1 MGKSAKVKEEKET
14 VEEETTLPEVIDSD
28 GNTAEDLTGDSITP
42 EKVDEEFIEVVG
54 DSDEVINE
62 IEEEVK

>member
-1 MGKSAKVKEEKET
+1 MGKSAKTKEKEEKET
-14 VEEETTLPEVIDSD
+14 VEEIVE
-28 GNTAEDLTGDSITP
+28 
-42 EKVDEEFIEVVG
+42 EEFIEVVG

>member
-14 VEEETTLPEVIDSD
+14 AEEEI
-28 GNTAEDLTGDSITP
+28 TAENLPISDEIDIEDNNDAVESV
-42 EKVDEEFIEVVG
+42 EEEFIEVVG

>member
-1 MGKSAKVKEEKET
+1 MGKNAKVKEEKET
-14 VEEETTLPEVIDSD
+14 VEEEI
-28 GNTAEDLTGDSITP
+28 TAENLPISDEINIEDNSDDV
-42 EKVDEEFIEVVG
+42 EAVEEEFVEVVG

>member
-14 VEEETTLPEVIDSD
+14 VEEIVGENLPISDEIDIEDNSD
-28 GNTAEDLTGDSITP
+28 AVESV
-42 EKVDEEFIEVVG
+42 EEEFIEVVG

>member
-1 MGKSAKVKEEKET
+1 MGKSAKTKEKEEKET
-14 VEEETTLPEVIDSD
+14 VEEIVGENLPISDEIDIEDNSD
-28 GNTAEDLTGDSITP
+28 AVESVE
-42 EKVDEEFIEVVG
+42 EKFIEVVG

>member
-14 VEEETTLPEVIDSD
+14 VEEEI
-28 GNTAEDLTGDSITP
+28 TAENLPISDEIDIEDNSDDV
-42 EKVDEEFIEVVG
+42 EAVEEEFIEVVG